1 MVERRVA
8 MAKGQE
14 KNQTP
19 PQGRN
24 VAFGRVVSDAFR
36 AFAIATHRYAVA
48 TAPAGKGLKQGSD
61 AIGIPTPYS
70 ERGWCRWFSS
80 SMPE

>member
-48 TAPAGKGLKQGSD
+48 TAPAGKSLKPGSD
-61 AIGIPTPYS
+61 ALGTPTLYTEP
-70 ERGWCRWFSS
+70 G
-80 SMPE
+80 